1 MNVHACMRVAVALVK
16 AAYQTYLHFLL
27 NRISR
32 VEHLLESAVIGVTV
46 CEAYQIGSIVI
57 VICTHLSTPCI
68 SIYRLWHTSWDKN
81 LTCPDHY

>member
-27 NRISR
+27 NRISL

-57 VICTHLSTPCI
+57 VICTHLSTSCI
-68 SIYRLWHTSWDKN
+68 SLYS
-81 LTCPDHY
+81 